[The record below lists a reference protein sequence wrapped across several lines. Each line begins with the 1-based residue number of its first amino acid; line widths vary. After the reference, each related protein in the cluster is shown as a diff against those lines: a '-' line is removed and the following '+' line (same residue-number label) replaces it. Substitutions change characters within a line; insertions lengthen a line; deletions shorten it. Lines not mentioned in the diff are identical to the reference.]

1 MTIAQTFAPNTR
13 TTREQVAIG
22 GTGHCDADHCELWWD
37 GKCALS
43 SGYAPVALAADA
55 VDRSAG
61 CECYEPWQPG
71 AA

>member
-1 MTIAQTFAPNTR
+1 MTVAQTFAPNAR

-22 GTGHCDADHCELWWD
+22 GAGYCDADHCALWWD
-37 GKCALS
+37 GRCALS
-43 SGYAPVALAADA
+43 SGYAPVALEADA

-61 CECYEPWQPG
+61 CDEYKPWLPG